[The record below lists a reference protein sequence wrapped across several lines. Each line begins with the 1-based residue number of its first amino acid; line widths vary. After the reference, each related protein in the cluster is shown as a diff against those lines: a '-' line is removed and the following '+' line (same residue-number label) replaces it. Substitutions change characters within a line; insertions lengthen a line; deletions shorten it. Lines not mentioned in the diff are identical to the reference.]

1 MVTNPQRDAAQARLE
16 ELSVEYVAL
25 PGVDWGPMFGS
36 TGLRVRGKV
45 FAVAARAG
53 GLLIKVPESHADEL
67 AESGVADRMV
77 MAGRPRREWVL
88 VPDDADDATW
98 SAQLDAAYTYVDSIT
113 PSAT

>member
-1 MVTNPQRDAAQARLE
+1 MATRSLRDAAQTRLE
-16 ELSVEYVAL
+16 DLSVEYL
-25 PGVDWGPMFGS
+25 TMPDVDWGPMFGS

-67 AESGVADRMV
+67 AKSDVAQRMV

-88 VPDDADDATW
+88 VPDEADDATW
-98 SAQLDAAYTYVDSIT
+98 SAQLDVAHSYVDSIT
-113 PSAT
+113 PRT